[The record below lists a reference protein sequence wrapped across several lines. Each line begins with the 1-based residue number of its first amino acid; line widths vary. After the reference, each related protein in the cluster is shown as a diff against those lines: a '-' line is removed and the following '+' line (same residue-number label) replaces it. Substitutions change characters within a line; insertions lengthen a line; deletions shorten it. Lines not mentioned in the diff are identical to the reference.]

1 MKKLPKFILLFF
13 LLTLLSSFL
22 TKNYFN
28 VEPPSLG
35 GIKQIFVNSYKQIKS
50 SDSLISV
57 LSFKN
62 KVNDSTLSS
71 FQIFTFKFEESIV
84 LYDHYVY
91 YDTIKKDSVFIRS
104 DTLNFKILRLDENF
118 VVINV
123 NDKYKHYNN
132 ITDKVMI
139 INLNDNPN
147 YPQLQIVWKIKNGYE
162 GDYSV
167 DTRPFEEMFADSQ
180 TSIFNE

>member
-71 FQIFTFKFEESIV
+71 FQIFTFKFAHC
-84 LYDHYVY
+84 L
-91 YDTIKKDSVFIRS
+91 IKLLDAGAPP
-104 DTLNFKILRLDENF
+104 NKIFSN
-118 VVINV
+118 
-123 NDKYKHYNN
+123 
-132 ITDKVMI
+132 
-139 INLNDNPN
+139 
-147 YPQLQIVWKIKNGYE
+147 
-162 GDYSV
+162 
-167 DTRPFEEMFADSQ
+167 
-180 TSIFNE
+180 